1 MQVALP
7 ADDLW
12 VEADRVRLSQVFS
25 NLLINAAKFTNPGGD
40 IRIAAQLENNQ
51 VCVSVS
57 DNGVGMS
64 KALLRR
70 VFEMFSQG
78 ERATDSGGLGIGLTL
93 VKSLVELHG
102 GSVQAHSEG
111 VNRGSVFSVRL
122 PLMAQAPQEES
133 KVDAQAKPGATQARK
148 KLLVVDDNK
157 MQATS
162 LCLLLEFSG
171 HEVKTAADGPSALA
185 LLADFVPDFAL
196 IDLGLPRGMSGH
208 DVARQIRAQPRFDKT
223 ILIAQ
228 TGWGRDEDR
237 EQSSAAGFD
246 YHLVKPIDHDRL
258 QRIIDGKEKK

>member
-1 MQVALP
+1 
-7 ADDLW
+7 
-12 VEADRVRLSQVFS
+12 
-25 NLLINAAKFTNPGGD
+25 
-40 IRIAAQLENNQ
+40 
-51 VCVSVS
+51 
-57 DNGVGMS
+57 
-64 KALLRR
+64 
-70 VFEMFSQG
+70 MFSQG
-78 ERATDSGGLGIGLTL
+78 ERATDSGGLGVGLTL

-122 PLMAQAPQEES
+122 PLMAQAPQEEEL
-133 KVDAQAKPGATQARK
+133 KVDGQAKPGAEQARK

-171 HEVKTAADGPSALA
+171 HEVKSAADGPSALEV
-185 LLADFVPDFAL
+185 LENFVPDYAL

-208 DVARQIRAQPRFDKT
+208 DVARQIRAQPRLDRT
-223 ILIAQ
+223 VLIAQ

-258 QRIIDGKEKK
+258 QRIIDGKETK

>member
-1 MQVALP
+1 MSLNNP
-7 ADDLW
+7 DDPHSTFPVPEQHDKGKL
-12 VEADRVRLSQVFS
+12 
-25 NLLINAAKFTNPGGD
+25 
-40 IRIAAQLENNQ
+40 
-51 VCVSVS
+51 
-57 DNGVGMS
+57 
-64 KALLRR
+64 
-70 VFEMFSQG
+70 
-78 ERATDSGGLGIGLTL
+78 
-93 VKSLVELHG
+93 
-102 GSVQAHSEG
+102 QAG
-111 VNRGSVFSVRL
+111 
-122 PLMAQAPQEES
+122 
-133 KVDAQAKPGATQARK
+133 K

-162 LCLLLEFSG
+162 LCVLLEFSG
-171 HEVKTAADGPSALA
+171 HEVKTAPDGPSALA

-208 DVARQIRAQPRFDKT
+208 DVARQIRAQPRLDKT